1 MTTARYY
8 SEQKCIQIRKGDIMQ
23 RYNIE
28 IESDMKKVHNSLNE
42 KDKRIYAA
50 IEAKKMGRGGINY
63 ISQILK
69 CDKNTV
75 SRGLNELESDTF
87 LEITRVRKEGGGRK
101 CCMDTISGIDD
112 VFLDVVKD
120 NTAGDPMNEKIL
132 WTNLTN
138 NDISEKMKEQGI
150 DISVTVVKQ
159 LLKKYNYVKRKLQKK
174 RR

>member
-1 MTTARYY
+1 
-8 SEQKCIQIRKGDIMQ
+8 MQ
-23 RYNIE
+23 RYSIE
-28 IESDMKKVHNSLNE
+28 IESDMKKVHDSLNE
-42 KDKRIYAA
+42 RDKRIYAA
-50 IEAKKMGRGGINY
+50 IEAKKIGRGGIKY

-69 CDKNTV
+69 CDKDTV

-87 LEITRVRKEGGGRK
+87 WETTRVRKEGGGRK
-101 CCMDTISGIDD
+101 CSMDTIPNIDD

-138 NDISEKMKEQGI
+138 NEISEKMTDQGV

-159 LLKKYNYVKRKLQKK
+159 LLAKYNYVKRKLQKK

>member
-1 MTTARYY
+1 
-8 SEQKCIQIRKGDIMQ
+8 MQ
-23 RYNIE
+23 RYSIE
-28 IESDMKKVHNSLNE
+28 IESDMKKVHDSLNE
-42 KDKRIYAA
+42 RDKRKYAA
-50 IEAKKMGRGGINY
+50 IEAKKLGWGGVTY

-69 CDKNTV
+69 CDRETV
-75 SRGLNELESDTF
+75 SDGLDELESGAFWET
-87 LEITRVRKEGGGRK
+87 TRVRKEGGGRK
-101 CCMDTISGIDD
+101 CCMDIIPNIDD

-138 NDISEKMKEQGI
+138 NEISEKMKDYGI

-159 LLKKYNYVKRKLQKK
+159 LLAKYNYVKRKLQKK

>member
-1 MTTARYY
+1 
-8 SEQKCIQIRKGDIMQ
+8 MQ
-23 RYNIE
+23 RYSIE
-28 IESDMKKVHNSLNE
+28 IESDMKKVHDSLNE
-42 KDKRIYAA
+42 RDKRIYAA

-69 CDKNTV
+69 CDKDTV
-75 SRGLNELESDTF
+75 SRGLNELESNV
-87 LEITRVRKEGGGRK
+87 LETTRVRKEGGGRK
-101 CCMDTISGIDD
+101 CCMDTISNIDD

-138 NDISEKMKEQGI
+138 NEISEKMKEQGI

-159 LLKKYNYVKRKLQKK
+159 LLVKYNYVKRKLQKK